1 MDPFVPADET
11 GSQFQPHR
19 TEYTQA
25 VLALKRTT
33 IGREGSRVMLSK
45 FFEISFFSFSF
56 SETGPLAQTD
66 LKLRM

>member
-45 FFEISFFSFSF
+45 FFEISFSPSLF
-56 SETGPLAQTD
+56 
-66 LKLRM
+66 LKQDP